1 MVKVLRFFF
10 LCVVL
15 LFSTHVSDHRHTAF
29 AEQKQT
35 LFVKHHVKGNNVF
48 VECIVDQ
55 FTFTKG
61 KHPKK
66 NGQGRIHVYVNGKKV
81 SEMTTA
87 AFVIRGLPAGKH
99 SIRLELVHNDASRY
113 HISHEFTVT
122 IS

>member
-1 MVKVLRFFF
+1 MVKMLRFFF

-15 LFSTHVSDHRHTAF
+15 LFSTHVSDHRHTVF
-29 AEQKQT
+29 AEKQT

-66 NGQGRIHVYVNGKKV
+66 KTDKGAFMYMSMGKK
-81 SEMTTA
+81 
-87 AFVIRGLPAGKH
+87 
-99 SIRLELVHNDASRY
+99 
-113 HISHEFTVT
+113 
-122 IS
+122 